1 MENTNKSKENYW
13 KKAGLCLGQPISED
27 FKDLYWKMISS
38 DPDSRPTIDEIL
50 NHPWIKS
57 IENIDANELTN
68 LNQSLKKEFE
78 SRNSKVRSLVTLE
91 IKYREEDDT
100 YENIIKNKTRGS
112 SGENKV
118 FYSEKKPKDIPDYF
132 SEQFCIKIQDYFSA
146 DGLMNK
152 IYEKIIRKFGDNDCF
167 IKVDKDKF
175 KMDVTFENEEE
186 DDIEMKIK
194 LYSTKNGLLLK
205 FFRKKGN
212 KKGFFDKFK
221 IISELIV
228 KFF

>member
-57 IENIDANELTN
+57 IENIDANELNN

-152 IYEKIIRKFGDNDCF
+152 IYEKIIRKF
-167 IKVDKDKF
+167 
-175 KMDVTFENEEE
+175 
-186 DDIEMKIK
+186 
-194 LYSTKNGLLLK
+194 
-205 FFRKKGN
+205 
-212 KKGFFDKFK
+212 
-221 IISELIV
+221 
-228 KFF
+228 